1 MMLCLKPSLSGMVLG
16 TKDVCMSVKLL
27 DVVRHPVIAPH
38 RMLWKAQ
45 DSESGVADRHAGPV
59 L

>member
-1 MMLCLKPSLSGMVLG
+1 MMLCLKPSLSGMALG

-45 DSESGVADRHAGPV
+45 DVNQV
-59 L
+59 